1 MVIPRPR
8 SVSCTLCGARF
19 TLVVSAMI
27 HPADVLCDA
36 CVLSLWASEQPDEVL
51 MAECAAKVSPDLGMS
66 PDLVADAIL
75 ERVRGL
81 RQMARERPEVE
92 FLLRQRAGERR

>member
-8 SVSCTLCGARF
+8 TVHCTLCGAPF

-36 CVLSLWASEQPDEVL
+36 CVLSLWESTRPDAEL
-51 MAECAAKVSPDLGMS
+51 QAECAAKVSPSLGMS
-66 PDLVADAIL
+66 PALVADAIL

-81 RQMARERPEVE
+81 RQMARERSEVE
-92 FLLRQRAGERR
+92 FMLAQRVPRR

>member
-8 SVSCTLCGARF
+8 PVSCTLCGARF

-27 HPADVLCDA
+27 HPADVLCDV
-36 CVLSLWASEQPDEVL
+36 CVLELWESKKPDAVLEQ
-51 MAECAAKVSPDLGMS
+51 ECAAKVPAALGMS

-81 RQMARERPEVE
+81 RQLARERSEVE
-92 FLLRQRAGERR
+92 TLLRQRAGAQR

>member
-8 SVSCTLCGARF
+8 PVHCTLCGAPF
-19 TLVVSAMI
+19 TLVMSAMI

-36 CVLSLWASEQPDEVL
+36 CVLSLWGSDRPDAEL
-51 MAECAAKVSPDLGMS
+51 QAECATKVSPALGMS

-81 RQMARERPEVE
+81 RQMARERSEVE
-92 FLLRQRAGERR
+92 FLLLQRAGARR

>member
-8 SVSCTLCGARF
+8 SVSCTLCASRF
-19 TLVVSAMI
+19 TLVTSAMI

-36 CVLSLWASEQPDEVL
+36 CVVSLWGSSEPDEAL
-51 MAECAAKVSPDLGMS
+51 RASCAARVPRELGMS

-75 ERVRGL
+75 QRVHDL
-81 RQMARERPEVE
+81 RDIARTRSEVD
-92 FLLRQRAGERR
+92 FLLLQRAGARR

>member
-8 SVSCTLCGARF
+8 TVHCTLCGAPF

-36 CVLSLWASEQPDEVL
+36 CVLSLWESTRPDAEL
-51 MAECAAKVSPDLGMS
+51 QSECAAKVSPSLGMS

-81 RQMARERPEVE
+81 RQMARERSEVE
-92 FLLRQRAGERR
+92 FMLSQRVPRR